1 MKKARRIVIDVKTG
15 KKRVEYFD
23 HTETQPEP
31 EPEPINFD
39 DLRKLILYAK
49 KQGWIK

>member
-1 MKKARRIVIDVKTG
+1 MKKARRIVIDCKTG

-31 EPEPINFD
+31 EPEPIDLN
-39 DLRKLILYAK
+39 DLRKLIQYAK
-49 KQGWIK
+49 KRGWIK